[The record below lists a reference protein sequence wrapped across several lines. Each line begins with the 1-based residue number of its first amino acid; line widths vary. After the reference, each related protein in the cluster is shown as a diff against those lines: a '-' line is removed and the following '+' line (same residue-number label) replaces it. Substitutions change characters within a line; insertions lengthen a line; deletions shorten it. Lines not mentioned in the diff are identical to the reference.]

1 MAEKS
6 CKVSVMDSDGN
17 AHSCRVTA
25 SSVYEAAAQGLVA
38 IQKSGWA
45 NIPFEPLNISVSVNE
60 IPVEHEVRYLEL
72 LKWANRPGGR
82 SPREI
87 SERIRIREILGI
99 PEQRRA

>member
-6 CKVSVMDSDGN
+6 CRVSLTDTDGTT
-17 AHSCRVTA
+17 HSCKVTA
-25 SSVYEAAAQGLVA
+25 SSVYEAAAQGLIA

-45 NIPFEPLNISVSVNE
+45 NIPFEPHKITVSVNE
-60 IPVEHEVRYLEL
+60 IPVEHEVRYMEL
-72 LKWANRPGGR
+72 MKWANRPGGR

-99 PEQRRA
+99 PEERRA